1 MKAVYL
7 EKLGSPDNIIVGDLP
22 IPQLTPNAVLIKVSA
37 VAANYVDAFIRAGI
51 YQTPLPSPYILGRDA
66 IGQIV
71 QTGERVTKFQ
81 VGNWVWT
88 NSMGYD
94 GRQGVCAEYAVVPE
108 ERLFLAPTLEI
119 DPLALVG
126 AVHSSATAAIVLS
139 DIMQLKAKQSILIE
153 GAAGHVG
160 TKLVQ
165 LAHLLDAHI
174 VTTSQNKDFD
184 KLRQLGANACFDYQD
199 PQLFQQL
206 KAYLPQGFHHIID
219 TSGQVT
225 LQQNSELLALKGTL
239 TLITRPKDSAFDA
252 AQFYMK
258 SQQIKGFV
266 ISQATLPQLQRAG
279 KWLTQAFN
287 QGLLL
292 EENLAL
298 YQFEQAQ
305 TVHQLLDTRAEARK
319 MVLVP

>member
-22 IPQLTPNAVLIKVSA
+22 IPQLTPNAVLIKVSVVA
-37 VAANYVDAFIRAGI
+37 VSLKNAFISAGI
-51 YQTPLPSPYILGRDA
+51 YQTPLTSPYILGRDA

-71 QTGERVTKFQ
+71 QTGERVKKFQ

-94 GRQGVCAEYAVVPE
+94 GRQGVCAEYAVISE

-160 TKLVQ
+160 TKLGHV
-165 LAHLLDAHI
+165 AHLLDAHI
-174 VTTSQNKDFD
+174 VTTLRDKDVD
-184 KLRQLGANACFDYQD
+184 RLRQFGSNAF
-199 PQLFQQL
+199 
-206 KAYLPQGFHHIID
+206 
-219 TSGQVT
+219 
-225 LQQNSELLALKGTL
+225 
-239 TLITRPKDSAFDA
+239 
-252 AQFYMK
+252 
-258 SQQIKGFV
+258 
-266 ISQATLPQLQRAG
+266 
-279 KWLTQAFN
+279 FN
-287 QGLLL
+287 
-292 EENLAL
+292 
-298 YQFEQAQ
+298 
-305 TVHQLLDTRAEARK
+305 D
-319 MVLVP
+319 